1 VAGDNTCQKGEQVPK
16 VSDEGDILS
25 PLLSILKID
34 LNNNNVHLFKEDQVS
49 LDENESPLQF

>member
-1 VAGDNTCQKGEQVPK
+1 VAGDNTCQKCEQVPK

>member
-1 VAGDNTCQKGEQVPK
+1 VAGDNTCQKGEQDPK

-25 PLLSILKID
+25 LLLSILKID
-34 LNNNNVHLFKEDQVS
+34 LNNNNVHLFEEDPVS